1 MATFKERLLEAMAL
15 RNMKAIDISE
25 KTGISKARISQYV
38 NGVYTPKSKATYE
51 IAKVLDVSEAWLM
64 GLDVPMK
71 RNLNLRLFDQDP
83 SVSSVPQQKTPPFRL
98 DLFGG
103 TDESE
108 NIELLQDINNQ
119 VKDNPTNADDEMDT
133 LILEIYKRLPEKKRK
148 EALLTLL
155 DLLKK

>member
-1 MATFKERLLEAMAL
+1 MECKIPVLFELLKERGITAKKLS
-15 RNMKAIDISE
+15 DD
-25 KTGISKARISQYV
+25 TGISTGNISEWKSGRVSPSAKKLQVLSEYF
-38 NGVYTPKSKATYE
+38 GVSTDYLLGTE
-51 IAKVLDVSEAWLM
+51 
-64 GLDVPMK
+64 K
-71 RNLNLRLFDQDP
+71 RER
-83 SVSSVPQQKTPPFRL
+83 PPVRL

-103 TDESE
+103 QESE

>member
-1 MATFKERLLEAMAL
+1 MRKVVRIDMPGIEIEGASLSLYHIEEVYEPYGEALIKISTYLGVSTDYLLGTKPEKRER
-15 RNMKAIDISE
+15 
-25 KTGISKARISQYV
+25 
-38 NGVYTPKSKATYE
+38 
-51 IAKVLDVSEAWLM
+51 
-64 GLDVPMK
+64 
-71 RNLNLRLFDQDP
+71 
-83 SVSSVPQQKTPPFRL
+83 PPFRL
-98 DLFGG
+98 DLFGSP
-103 TDESE
+103 DESE

>member
-1 MATFKERLLEAMAL
+1 MNETVKRILDLLERKGITKNKMLTDLGLSKNLFVNWIKRGTTPNGEAL
-15 RNMKAIDISE
+15 IKISTYLGVSTDYLLGTE
-25 KTGISKARISQYV
+25 KR
-38 NGVYTPKSKATYE
+38 E
-51 IAKVLDVSEAWLM
+51 
-64 GLDVPMK
+64 
-71 RNLNLRLFDQDP
+71 R
-83 SVSSVPQQKTPPFRL
+83 PPVRL

-103 TDESE
+103 QESE

>member
-1 MATFKERLLEAMAL
+1 MECKIPNLFKLLKDRGITQSQLSRA
-15 RNMKAIDISE
+15 
-25 KTGISKARISQYV
+25 TGISTGNIGDWKS
-38 NGVYTPKSKATYE
+38 GKSKPSADKLQILAEYFG
-51 IAKVLDVSEAWLM
+51 VSTDYLLGTKPE
-64 GLDVPMK
+64 K
-71 RNLNLRLFDQDP
+71 RER
-83 SVSSVPQQKTPPFRL
+83 PPFRI
-98 DLFGG
+98 DLFGSP
-103 TDESE
+103 DESE